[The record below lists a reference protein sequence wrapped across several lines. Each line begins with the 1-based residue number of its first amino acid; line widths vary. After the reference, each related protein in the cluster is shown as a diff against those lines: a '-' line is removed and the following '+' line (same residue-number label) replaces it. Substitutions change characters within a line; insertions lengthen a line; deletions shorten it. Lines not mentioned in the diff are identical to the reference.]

1 MTGKPQRKEE
11 FSMRNRKRYRRE
23 RPVLTPFLKQEREM
37 IISQDDFE
45 TRVAFVEEGR
55 LAEYYFERRSEASIV
70 GNIYKGRVNAVLP
83 GLQAAFVDI
92 GLEKA
97 GFLHAR
103 DVATDSFT
111 IEDYMDAKQARKQE
125 GDQEEE
131 EAERGDSG
139 PRSGGRRPIQELLTK
154 GQEIL
159 VQVEKE
165 SISTKG
171 PRLTGQLSLPSR
183 MLVLIPGA
191 QHSGVSHRLNQEATR
206 SRLKKILDRIT
217 PQGFGVI
224 ARTSAENANE
234 KELAAEVQFLVK
246 LWKQIKLQEKR
257 VTAPVVLHSEQGLL
271 HRVVRDILTDEDKKI
286 VIDSLDHGKDIKKW
300 LGTALTT
307 LKPKVDL
314 YRGKEPLFESLN
326 LDDEVEKALRPKV
339 WLKCGGYLVIE
350 ETEALVVVDVNTG
363 RNVGRQRQDE
373 TILRTN
379 LEAAQEIGRQLR
391 LRDLGGIIVLDFI
404 DMRQPEHKEKVYQ
417 ELLKAVRRDRAKT
430 SVRKLTDLGIIEM
443 TRKRVRGSLLRS
455 LGSPCPHCQ
464 GVGWVSSEDTM
475 RIKVLRLLERA
486 EHLTGEKSFKLEV
499 PAHWQGLAQVNDL
512 VDRALQG
519 KRQLTVSVNSELKG
533 DVLKV
538 VSTATNVVVIGE
550 E

>member
-1 MTGKPQRKEE
+1 
-11 FSMRNRKRYRRE
+11 MRNRKRHRRE
-23 RPVLTPFLKQEREM
+23 RPVLTPYLKQEREM

-45 TRVAFVEEGR
+45 TRVAFLEEGR
-55 LAEYYFERRSEASIV
+55 LAEYYFERQAEASIV

-103 DVATDSFT
+103 DVVTDSFT

-125 GDQEEE
+125 DALGDEEP
-131 EAERGDSG
+131 ERNEGG
-139 PRSGGRRPIQELLTK
+139 RGGRRPIQELLTK

-171 PRLTGQLSLPSR
+171 PRLTAQLSMPSR

-191 QHSGVSHRLNQEATR
+191 QHSGVSHRLTQEATR

-217 PQGFGVI
+217 PKGFGVI
-224 ARTSAENANE
+224 ARTSAENATE
-234 KELAAEVQFLVK
+234 KELAAEVQFLLK
-246 LWKQIKLQEKR
+246 LWKQIKTQEKR
-257 VTAPVVLHSEQGLL
+257 VTAPAALHSEQGLL
-271 HRVVRDILTDEDKKI
+271 HRVIRDLLTDEDKKI
-286 VIDSLDHGKDIKKW
+286 VIDSLRHGKDVKKW
-300 LGTALTT
+300 LGSFLTS

-314 YRGKEPLFESLN
+314 YRGKLPLFEALN
-326 LDDEVEKALRPKV
+326 LDAEVEKALRPKV

-404 DMRQPEHKEKVYQ
+404 DMRLPEHKERVYQ

-430 SVRKLTDLGIIEM
+430 SVRKLTDLGLIEM

-455 LGSPCPHCQ
+455 MGSPCPHCQ
-464 GVGWVSSEDTM
+464 GLGWVSSPDSI
-475 RIKVLRLLERA
+475 RIRVLRLLERA
-486 EHLTGEKSFKLEV
+486 ERLTGEKSFKLEV
-499 PAHWQGLAQVNDL
+499 PAQWQGQAQAADL
-512 VDRALQG
+512 VDRAQQA
-519 KRQLTVSVNSELKG
+519 KRQLVIAVNPGLRS
-533 DVLKV
+533 DALKV

>member
-1 MTGKPQRKEE
+1 
-11 FSMRNRKRYRRE
+11 MRNRKKFRRE

-37 IISQDDFE
+37 IVSQDDYE
-45 TRVAFVEEGR
+45 TRVAFLEEGR
-55 LAEYYFERRSEASIV
+55 LAEYYFERRAETSIV

-111 IEDYMDAKQARKQE
+111 VEDYMDAKQARKQE
-125 GDQEEE
+125 SDQDEEE
-131 EAERGDSG
+131 TERNDGG
-139 PRSGGRRPIQELLTK
+139 RGGRRPIQDLLTK

-191 QHSGVSHRLNQEATR
+191 QHSGVSHRLTQEATR

-224 ARTSAENANE
+224 ARTSAENASE

-246 LWKQIKLQEKR
+246 LWKQLKGQEKR
-257 VTAPVVLHSEQGLL
+257 VTAPAVLHSEQGLL

-286 VIDSLDHGKDIKKW
+286 VIDSQRHGKEIRKW
-300 LGTALTT
+300 LSTALTS

-314 YRGKEPLFESLN
+314 HRGKESLFETLN
-326 LDDEVEKALRPKV
+326 LDDEVEKAMRPKV

-404 DMRQPEHKEKVYQ
+404 DMRQPEHKERVYQ
-417 ELLKAVRRDRAKT
+417 ELLKAVRKDRAKT

-455 LGSPCPHCQ
+455 MGSPCPHCQ
-464 GVGWVSSEDTM
+464 GMGWVSSEDTI
-475 RIKVLRLLERA
+475 RIKVLRLLDRA
-486 EHLTGEKSFKLEV
+486 EHLTGEKAFKLEV
-499 PAHWQGLAQVNDL
+499 PANWQGQAQIADL
-512 VDRALQG
+512 TDRALQA
-519 KRQLTVSVNSELKG
+519 KRRLTVSVNPALRADALKI
-533 DVLKV
+533 L
-538 VSTATNVVVIGE
+538 SAETNVVVIGE

>member
-1 MTGKPQRKEE
+1 
-11 FSMRNRKRYRRE
+11 MRNNRKRFRRE
-23 RPVLTPFLKQEREM
+23 RPVMTPFLKQEREM

-45 TRVAFVEEGR
+45 TRVAFLEEGR
-55 LAEYYFERRSEASIV
+55 LAEYYFERRAEASIV

-92 GLEKA
+92 GLDKA

-103 DVATDSFT
+103 DVATESFT

-125 GDQEEE
+125 GDQDEEE
-131 EAERGDSG
+131 NERSDGG
-139 PRSGGRRPIQELLTK
+139 GRGGRRPIQELLTK

-217 PQGFGVI
+217 PRGFGVI
-224 ARTSAENANE
+224 ARTSAENATE

-246 LWKQIKLQEKR
+246 LWKQLKMQEKR
-257 VTAPVVLHSEQGLL
+257 ISAPAVLHSEQGLL

-286 VIDSLDHGKDIKKW
+286 VIDSQQHGKDIRKW
-300 LGTALTT
+300 LGTALTS
-307 LKPKVDL
+307 LKPKVEL
-314 YRGKEPLFESLN
+314 YRGKESLFESLN

-404 DMRQPEHKEKVYQ
+404 DMRLPEHKERVYQ

-464 GVGWVSSEDTM
+464 GMGWVTSEDTL

-486 EHLTGEKSFKLEV
+486 EHMTGERSFRLEV
-499 PAHWQGLAQVNDL
+499 PANWPGQDQVPDL
-512 VDRALQG
+512 VDRALQA
-519 KRQLTVSVNSELKG
+519 KRRLTVSVNPALKA
-533 DVLKV
+533 DALKV
-538 VSTATNVVVIGE
+538 VSAETSVVVIGE